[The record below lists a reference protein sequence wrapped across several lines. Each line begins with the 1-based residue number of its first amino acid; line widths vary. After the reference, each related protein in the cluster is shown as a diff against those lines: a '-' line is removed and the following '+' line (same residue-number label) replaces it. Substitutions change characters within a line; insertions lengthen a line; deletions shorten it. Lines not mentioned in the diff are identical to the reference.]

1 MIEIGKRVFYD
12 IRNGEV
18 VAIVGERSGHVRP
31 TTIEEDIDSF
41 PKLQERN
48 RETFDYLDLEYGAFQ
63 EDFSRGKLVAI
74 DLETKELKFVYYE
87 DMETKPTKPLSVQVE
102 ELKMES
108 KMTLMALAEKHEE
121 SLELQKE
128 NERLQRL
135 SLVALQGVAEVNEE
149 IAKIKKSLGN

>member
-1 MIEIGKRVFYD
+1 MKIGKRIFYD
-12 IRNGEV
+12 NRNGEV
-18 VAIVGERSGHVRP
+18 IAIVGERSGHVRP
-31 TTIEEDIDSF
+31 TTVEEDIESF
-41 PKLQERN
+41 PALMERN
-48 RETFDYLDLEYGAFQ
+48 RETFDHLDLEYGSFQ
-63 EDFSRGKLVAI
+63 EDFSSGKLVAVN
-74 DLETKELKFVYYE
+74 LETMELKFVYYE
-87 DMETKPTKPLSVQVE
+87 DEESEPTKPLSVQVE
-102 ELKMES
+102 ELKRES

>member
-1 MIEIGKRVFYD
+1 MKIGKRVFYD

-18 VAIVGERSGHVRP
+18 VAIIGERSGHVRP
-31 TTIEEDIDSF
+31 TTIEEDIESF
-41 PKLQERN
+41 PALMERN
-48 RETFDYLDLEYGAFQ
+48 RETFDYLDLEYGAFR

-74 DLETKELKFVYYE
+74 DLETKELKFLYYE
-87 DMETKPTKPLSVQVE
+87 DEESEPTKPLSVQVE
-102 ELKMES
+102 ELKRES